1 MTNIIKWFKD
11 TKKPHPIEFAV
22 ALIAML
28 FFFLTYFYTD
38 VAITTRSGIDF
49 WTYLFHGQI
58 LDFYELSKDMTFYD
72 TLHCDAL
79 YDFTLYIVFAVWDF
93 PLWVVE
99 RLFSID
105 ALLSTPCL
113 LWAKSIMLPFLAG
126 CVIFLRKIG
135 TLLGFSKEKS
145 LWCQLIF
152 LTSAFVISPIFVLC
166 QYDIIGIF
174 FSVVALYYYLKGD
187 LKKFTV
193 FMAVAVTMKTFAL
206 FVFLPLLL
214 LKEKKMSKVCA
225 YTLGCLSLFL
235 GTQILF
241 TLLGTTPAG
250 SFLFAQMNKMMMG
263 TLTTGLGNASIF
275 IMIYLAILLLCYLR
289 TVDNDYELKLL
300 AVYVPFVVWAAFFVF
315 SESSPYWIILITPYF
330 SLMVCENISR
340 FKVNLWLDTLAGIGL
355 ILAQNLFFP
364 WVFSYKWLMPLM
376 PFAKLVHPI
385 NTMVQENNLSILGEE
400 EVLTT
405 FTTTFGLP
413 MCLGIFAF
421 AMLALIILNYP
432 SKTSIKKTVTEKQD
446 NFSTELHVER
456 SVIWLRFAAS
466 VGVCL
471 IPFFFY
477 LLNWILGL

>member
-1 MTNIIKWFKD
+1 MKLKWFAN
-11 TKKPHPIEFAV
+11 TKKPYPFEFIIAV
-22 ALIAML
+22 FVLL

-49 WTYLFHGQI
+49 WTYLFDGQI
-58 LDFYELSKDMTFYD
+58 LNFYELSKDMTFYD

-93 PLWVVE
+93 PLWVAE
-99 RLFSID
+99 RVFSMD

-126 CVIFLRKIG
+126 CIIFLRKIG

-152 LTSAFVISPIFVLC
+152 ITSAFVISPIFVLC

-174 FSVVALYYYLKGD
+174 FSMVSLYYYLKGD
-187 LKKFTV
+187 LKKFTIY
-193 FMAVAVTMKTFAL
+193 MAVAVTMKTFAL

-214 LKEKKMSKVCA
+214 LKEKRMVRVCG
-225 YTLGCLSLFL
+225 YTLGCLSVFL

-275 IMIYLAILLLCYLR
+275 IMIYLAILLFCYLR
-289 TVDNDYELKLL
+289 KSDSDYELQLL
-300 AVYVPFVVWAAFFVF
+300 AIYVPFVVWAMFFVF
-315 SESSPYWIILITPYF
+315 SESSPYWIILVTPYF
-330 SLMVCENISR
+330 ALMVCQNLR
-340 FKVNLWLDTLAGIGL
+340 YFKVNLWLDMLAGAGL

-364 WVFSYKWLMPLM
+364 WVFSYQWLMPLM
-376 PFAKLVHPI
+376 PFAKAIHPLEK
-385 NTMVQENNLSILGEE
+385 MVQENNLSILGNEE
-400 EVLTT
+400 TLTT
-405 FTTTFGLP
+405 FTNTFGLP
-413 MCLGIFAF
+413 LCLGIFAF
-421 AMLALIILNYP
+421 AMLGLVVLNYP
-432 SKTSIKKTVTEKQD
+432 AKAAVAKAVAEGEDHFKAD
-446 NFSTELHVER
+446 PLVER
-456 SVIWLRFAAS
+456 SVIWLRFGIS

-477 LLNWILGL
+477 LLNWVMG

>member
-1 MTNIIKWFKD
+1 M
-11 TKKPHPIEFAV
+11 EFITV
-22 ALIAML
+22 FFILL

-49 WTYLFHGQI
+49 WTYLFDGQI
-58 LDFYELSKDMTFYD
+58 LNFYELSKDMTFYD

-79 YDFTLYIVFAVWDF
+79 YDFTLYIVFAIWDF
-93 PLWVVE
+93 PLWVAE
-99 RLFSID
+99 RVFSID

-187 LKKFTV
+187 LKKFTMY
-193 FMAVAVTMKTFAL
+193 MAVAVTMKTFAL

-214 LKEKKMSKVCA
+214 LKEKRMIRVCG

-235 GTQILF
+235 GTQIVF

-275 IMIYLAILLLCYLR
+275 IMIYLAILLFCYLR
-289 TVDNDYELKLL
+289 KVDNDYEEKLL
-300 AVYVPFVVWAAFFVF
+300 ATYVPFVVWAAFFVF
-315 SESSPYWIILITPYF
+315 SESSPYWIILVTPYF
-330 SLMVCENISR
+330 ALMVCENLKY
-340 FKVNLWLDTLAGIGL
+340 FKVNLWLDMLAAVGL

-364 WVFSYKWLMPLM
+364 WVFSYKWLMALM
-376 PFAKLVHPI
+376 PFAKIIHPI
-385 NTMVQENNLSILGEE
+385 ENMVQENNLGFLGSEE
-400 EVLTT
+400 SLTT
-405 FTTTFGLP
+405 FTNTFGLP
-413 MCLGIFAF
+413 LCLGIFAF

-432 SKTSIKKTVTEKQD
+432 TKAGIAKAVAEGKDHFKE
-446 NFSTELHVER
+446 EPLVER
-456 SVIWLRFAAS
+456 SVIWLRFGVSA
-466 VGVCL
+466 GVCL

-477 LLNWILGL
+477 LLNWIMGL